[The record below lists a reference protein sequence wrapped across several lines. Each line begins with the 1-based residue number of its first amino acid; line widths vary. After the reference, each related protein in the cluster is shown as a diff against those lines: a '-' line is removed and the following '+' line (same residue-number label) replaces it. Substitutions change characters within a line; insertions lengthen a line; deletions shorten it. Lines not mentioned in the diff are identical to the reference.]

1 MRYVVVIEKDDGTRD
16 YKVFSKSADAIR
28 RHDTALHYVNSGN
41 PVSVSGQDETC
52 LTACSMFKAAT
63 DDAREAVRLVTA
75 GSAEPLVP
83 KQFYADTGPAIEDL

>member
-52 LTACSMFKAAT
+52 RSMFKAAT

-75 GSAEPLVP
+75 GSARPLDP